1 MAKVMLM
8 ARKVELSAYEKGCA
22 LGTVYGVVMD
32 RKFHGNFRGL
42 KQAKKDLKRFA
53 PDVYVRI
60 KDL

>member
-1 MAKVMLM
+1 M